1 MADENKFKFDSKRE
15 MDAAAFSQAAYVMD
29 QARQNLDDKELSERA
44 LKYNQMLWSIVQA
57 DVSKAENSLP
67 EELKANLISLSI
79 YVDKQTTK
87 GLKNTSDELLD
98 GLININLN
106 IAEGLMEQSE
116 SP

>member
-1 MADENKFKFDSKRE
+1 MADENKFKFDNKRE

-29 QARQNLDDKELSERA
+29 QARQNLEDKELRERA

-57 DVSKAENSLP
+57 DVSKADNSLP
-67 EELKANLISLSI
+67 EELKANLMSLSI

-87 GLKNTSDELLD
+87 GLKNASDELFD

-106 IAEGLMEQSE
+106 IAEGLMEKAETS
-116 SP
+116 